1 MAPRLRFLVKF
12 VLIIAVSYVT
22 IALRPVD
29 RAFVAPFTRG
39 VAAASAAVLRGL
51 GQDVT
56 TDGTI
61 LRSPSFAVDVKNGCN
76 GLEALLLLIAAIA
89 AYPASWKTRMAGIL
103 AGSVIIEG
111 VNLIRV
117 SSLFII
123 GRDYPR
129 FFDSFHITIWQTV
142 IFVLSIGLFTLWS
155 SRFAS
160 QPRPAD
166 A

>member
-1 MAPRLRFLVKF
+1 MAPRLRFLLKF

-29 RAFVAPFTRG
+29 RAVVAPFTRG
-39 VAAASAAVLRGL
+39 VAATSAALLRSF
-51 GQDVT
+51 GQEVRI
-56 TDGTI
+56 DGTTM
-61 LRSPSFAVDVKNGCN
+61 RSPTFAVDVKNGCN

-89 AYPASWKTRMAGIL
+89 AYPASWKARLSGIV

-129 FFDSFHITIWQTV
+129 FFDSFHITVWQTV
-142 IFVLSIGLFTLWS
+142 IFILSIGLFAIWS